1 MSESVGR
8 YEIKTFEDACDY
20 VFSMSPEME
29 KTMNKVQ
36 GILAN
41 PEDYTGAVAANC
53 ALQLS
58 SFRYKIGQQA
68 QHYKILSAQTKKLS
82 DRLTKDALM
91 AAYDGLLEVINTLK
105 ITARYEHDVVRNG

>member
-1 MSESVGR
+1 MVDSESK
-8 YEIKTFEDACDY
+8 YDIKTFEDACDY
-20 VFSMSPEME
+20 VFAMSPEME
-29 KTMNKVQ
+29 KTMRTVQ

-41 PEDYTGAVAANC
+41 PEDYTGAQAAKC

-68 QHYKILSAQTKKLS
+68 QHYKIHSAQTKRLS

-105 ITARYEHDVVRNG
+105 ITARYESDVLRNG